1 MLIENAI
8 KHNEISDRKPMLIKV
23 YTTDDHYLI
32 VENHLQ
38 KKPASEGSRTGIQN
52 IRERYEFFTNK
63 RVTIFETSDRFLVSI
78 PLLTD

>member
-38 KKPASEGSRTGIQN
+38 KKPVSEGSGTGIQN

-63 RVTIFETSDRFLVSI
+63 RVTIFENLDRFLVSI